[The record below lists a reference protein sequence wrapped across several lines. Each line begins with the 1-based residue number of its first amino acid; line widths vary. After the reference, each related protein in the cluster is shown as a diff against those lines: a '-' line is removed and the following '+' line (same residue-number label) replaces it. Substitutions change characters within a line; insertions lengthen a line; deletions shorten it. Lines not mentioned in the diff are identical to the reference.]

1 MALNIFK
8 NRMYM
13 AQVDIMEHIYPV
25 YLVML
30 HDPKVTAGRII
41 RFVCCCC
48 NRKSLK
54 D

>member
-1 MALNIFK
+1 
-8 NRMYM
+8 
-13 AQVDIMEHIYPV
+13 MEYIYLV

-30 HDPKVTAGRII
+30 YDLKVIVGRII

-48 NRKSLK
+48 NRKLLK